1 MAVVASS
8 IQWPTVQEEVKRL
21 LAIHGTMV
29 MEVGSFRRLTGAH
42 HRSSCN
48 LLTAASGKEKK
59 HMAAVRLHLPSTTFF
74 LSLEID
80 AAVNLS
86 FSFRTPSIS

>member
-42 HRSSCN
+42 H
-48 LLTAASGKEKK
+48 LLTTRLPQENEQRRNLVKEQL
-59 HMAAVRLHLPSTTFF
+59 AVGVKVPRP
-74 LSLEID
+74 
-80 AAVNLS
+80 
-86 FSFRTPSIS
+86 